1 LSFWKELRRNKML
14 KNISIQE
21 AKEILLNEYVDTQ
34 LIELSILDSL
44 DHVLAEDIESDMD
57 MPPFDRSPLD
67 GYAYKSEDS
76 KYATKDSPAVLE
88 VIDNVQA
95 GYVSN
100 KKIENGQAIRIMT
113 GAKIPEGADVVIRYE
128 DTEFTDKEVR
138 IFKFLKPHSNIVKM
152 GEDMKIGDLVLQ
164 KGMTIGPAEIGI
176 LASLGR
182 SRVKVYSKPR
192 VAILASGDELTAIDK
207 SLNEGKIRNSNSYA
221 IAAQVKKLGGEA
233 VMLGICKDNT
243 EDVKSELNS
252 ALKWADLIITTGGAS
267 VGDADITKEAFKAAG
282 ADILFWKVNMKPGSP
297 IIAAKYK
304 NKFLFGLSGNPAAA
318 YITFEIFV
326 RLVLLRLMGKKNYD
340 LMEVSSILE
349 SDFNKVSSQNR
360 YVRAFTYKKEGK
372 YYTILPDKHSSG
384 DLSSLS
390 GRNSLFFVPGGFPP
404 YKKGDEIKVQ
414 LINYS
419 EVGE

>member
-1 LSFWKELRRNKML
+1 ML

-182 SRVKVYSKPR
+182 SRVKV
-192 VAILASGDELTAIDK
+192 
-207 SLNEGKIRNSNSYA
+207 
-221 IAAQVKKLGGEA
+221 
-233 VMLGICKDNT
+233 
-243 EDVKSELNS
+243 
-252 ALKWADLIITTGGAS
+252 
-267 VGDADITKEAFKAAG
+267 
-282 ADILFWKVNMKPGSP
+282 
-297 IIAAKYK
+297 
-304 NKFLFGLSGNPAAA
+304 
-318 YITFEIFV
+318 
-326 RLVLLRLMGKKNYD
+326 
-340 LMEVSSILE
+340 
-349 SDFNKVSSQNR
+349 
-360 YVRAFTYKKEGK
+360 
-372 YYTILPDKHSSG
+372 
-384 DLSSLS
+384 
-390 GRNSLFFVPGGFPP
+390 
-404 YKKGDEIKVQ
+404 
-414 LINYS
+414 
-419 EVGE
+419 